1 MITTPPPDPDGQLF
15 DDVYSST
22 RGADP
27 ASVPWAHGEPH
38 PMFASWLASA
48 KPPRGDRTQ
57 ALIVGSG
64 LGDDAEAVA
73 ALGWDVTAFDLSPHA
88 IAWARERFPESK
100 VSYQVEDL
108 FALPEEWHRAF
119 DLVVEIHTVQALP
132 VTRRQATIAAIADTV
147 APGGE
152 LVVVAITRD
161 IRVPLR
167 GRPWPLSPAELASFE
182 RYGLRE
188 HHRLMEQPASADHP
202 GRVRVSFTRPA

>member
-1 MITTPPPDPDGQLF
+1 MVTTPQPDPDGQLF
-15 DDVYSST
+15 DDVYASM

-27 ASVPWAHGEPH
+27 ASVPWAHGKPH
-38 PMFASWLASA
+38 PMFASWLAGA
-48 KPPRGDRTQ
+48 KPPRGDRTR

-73 ALGWDVTAFDLSPHA
+73 ALGWNVTAFDVSSHA

-100 VSYQVEDL
+100 VSYRIEDV

-132 VTRRQATIAAIADTV
+132 VTRRQATVAAIADTV

-161 IRVPLR
+161 VHVPLR
-167 GRPWPLSPAELASFE
+167 GRPWPLTSAELASFE

-188 HHRLMEQPASADHP
+188 DQRLTEQPESADHP
-202 GRVRVSFTRPA
+202 GRVRVSFIRPE